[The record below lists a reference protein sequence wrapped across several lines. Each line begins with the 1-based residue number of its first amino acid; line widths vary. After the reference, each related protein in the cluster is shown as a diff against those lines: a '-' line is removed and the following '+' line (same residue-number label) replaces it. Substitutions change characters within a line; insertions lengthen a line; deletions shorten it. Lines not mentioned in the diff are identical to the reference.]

1 MLTDGKH
8 SHYILKTAPTPPA
21 PLQPPPFLP
30 PPLISIVTVQSC
42 QSFSP
47 RELPHSPPV
56 KLPGGFPVTG
66 WQGGAA
72 VGPACLCEMFI
83 WSGELTG
90 LTAHPHRAFVMW
102 FKPPCRLSQAPLYSP
117 IQMKVWDWL
126 SLSLSFFLANLHA
139 IAETKQPHTP
149 TPRTGGLL

>member
-8 SHYILKTAPTPPA
+8 CHYILKKAPTPPA
-21 PLQPPPFLP
+21 PTPQFLPPSCFP

-47 RELPHSPPV
+47 RALPHSPPV

-83 WSGELTG
+83 WSGDLTG
-90 LTAHPHRAFVMW
+90 LTAHPHRAFVM
-102 FKPPCRLSQAPLYSP
+102 
-117 IQMKVWDWL
+117 
-126 SLSLSFFLANLHA
+126 
-139 IAETKQPHTP
+139 
-149 TPRTGGLL
+149 

>member
-8 SHYILKTAPTPPA
+8 CHYILKKPPAPTP
-21 PLQPPPFLP
+21 QFCPPPSPFP
-30 PPLISIVTVQSC
+30 PPLISIVTVGSC

-83 WSGELTG
+83 WSGDLTG
-90 LTAHPHRAFVMW
+90 LTAHPHRAFVM
-102 FKPPCRLSQAPLYSP
+102 
-117 IQMKVWDWL
+117 
-126 SLSLSFFLANLHA
+126 
-139 IAETKQPHTP
+139 
-149 TPRTGGLL
+149 